1 MDAYDITRNSNVA
14 QQPNFITLIARH
26 RLLPRIV
33 LVAILAIALALRFY
47 GLAWD
52 AGFSYTPHP
61 DERAILDRVIGV
73 SPPGLSELGLLL
85 DAEQSPWNPRWFNY
99 GSFPLYVLKTIQIIS
114 GPFLDDSND
123 IRVLG
128 RAVSGLADVVTIL
141 AVYGIAALAFD
152 RRTGLLAAGL
162 TALAVIHI
170 QLSHFFAVDT
180 LQAMLAIAALYFMVR
195 VAREGRLRD
204 SLLAGTLVGLGLAT
218 KASQLPIIAPFVI
231 AHLMFAFNLNGS
243 PATERFNRRLETA
256 FWGIIGGGALAVI
269 ALLVAQPYTLLDW
282 GTFFSH
288 VSEQSEMI
296 RGIRDYPYTRQYAD
310 TTPYWYHIRQL
321 AVWGYGLPLGITAW
335 AGLLY
340 VSLRGMPLKIGAA
353 YLAVGWGLPAAIL
366 LVSYSTIAVVAAAG
380 ISLVA
385 LLATLPLRSKDTQ
398 LEVLLLCWVVP
409 YFLVT
414 GAFHVK
420 FMRYMLPI
428 APLLTLF
435 GARMLWELWNAAS
448 QKSPPLRWGKVRM
461 EVKVRLQRYFVGIL
475 IALIVAG
482 TAFYAIAYINGI
494 YSNVHTG
501 VRASEWLNRNA
512 PYGAFVLKEHWEESL
527 PRLRSDFQFFDLPMY
542 EQDRSAKTALIAE
555 ALADADFLVFFS
567 NRLYGTIPRLPER
580 YPVTTE
586 YYRLLFDGMLGYALV
601 DVHSSYP
608 ELFSVSFFDDT
619 FTRPGLPNPSRLQTR
634 LFPFP
639 ERLDYALARVRGFYR
654 ELLGGVE
661 IDYPGLLGLADIPRD
676 PKPHPRLEDII
687 HPKLQSEPRSAT
699 PLVRLNL
706 GYADESFSVYDHP
719 KVLIFRNTGR
729 LDAAELL
736 RRIEGEVSSVAYPS
750 SRGEPELGLVY
761 SAEDAAIQQS
771 AGTWTEIVRPGSW
784 TNRMPV
790 LAWLGALELI
800 ALVTL
805 PLTFVVF
812 RPLSD
817 RGYLL
822 GKALGILLVGL
833 VVWLLASLQ
842 WMTFSRASIGLAIA
856 LMAAVSLGILAFR
869 WREISDFIRL
879 RWSVLLVGEIIFLAA
894 FLAFVLVRMANP
906 DLWHPYRG
914 GEKPMDF
921 AYLNAVLRSTI
932 MPPYDPWFG
941 GGYLNYYY
949 WGQFLTAMFIR
960 ATGIEPVVA
969 FNLAVPTFF
978 ALTVGGVYSIV
989 YNLVRSAGRE
999 VDESIGIISAA
1010 PRWAPVLMGLVGV
1023 AFVTILGNLDGAI
1036 QVGQGVKNVLSGGAF
1051 GEFDFWKSSRMM
1063 PPDPP
1068 GHEITEFPFFTFLF
1082 ADLHAH
1088 MMAIPFTVL
1097 VIGMSL
1103 AVVLAA
1109 TRRAECLALH
1119 PHSFDNPSTSSGLG
1133 RTGPNPSPSRGKGL
1147 HPHTSPLPEGEGIIG
1162 WGTVRL
1168 AVLGIAVGSLALL
1181 NTWDLPTYLIVAAAA
1196 IAFGEF
1202 LAHGGLGFMVLM
1214 RAGVKTVFVIVVGF
1228 VAFLPYH
1235 IAGETFYNSVESTT
1249 NTTVLW
1255 QFLAITG
1262 LFVFIIGAFAVDELA
1277 SGARGQSR
1285 ALRRRF
1291 GRLYDLL
1298 DGGEGE
1304 TVSVGWLV
1312 AVIAGALLLGFALT
1326 AAFTGFVGS
1335 TVPFVFALAVLLA
1348 AVGVGVLLRDR
1359 PDGAQLGFVLILAL
1373 VSLALVVGLDFLR
1386 VEGDIDRLNSIFKFY
1401 LQVWVMLGIASAYL
1415 LWRLFRTQRSFLPR
1429 VAYIRHGW
1437 KVALVV
1443 LVLSAAIYPVLGTQ
1457 DRLRDRFGGYVTPLT
1472 LNGVAFVE
1480 GVAFR
1485 EHSGDSIYL
1494 AADYEGIRW
1503 LQQNVEGS
1511 PVVLEA
1517 VTPSYRWGGRV
1528 SMYTGLPSVIGWQW
1542 HQEQQRAGY
1551 AYEVGRRTRDVQTF
1565 YSTLDDRVALELIQ
1579 KYDVQYV
1586 YLGHLERIYFPGG
1599 MFKFEDGL
1607 GGALEKVFDNGETAI
1622 FRVRDDG
1629 A

>member
-1 MDAYDITRNSNVA
+1 MVVPNTTPMDTPDKIPGPNTTRRPNSITSFVR
-14 QQPNFITLIARH
+14 
-26 RLLPRIV
+26 RLLTPHV
-33 LVAILAIALALRFY
+33 LLIAILAIALALRFY

-73 SPPGLSELGLLL
+73 SPPGLGELGLLL

-99 GSFPLYVLKTIQIIS
+99 GSFPLYVLKVVQIV
-114 GPFLDDSND
+114 GEPFLDDPND

-128 RAVSGLADVVTIL
+128 RAVSGLADVATII

-152 RRTGLLAAGL
+152 RRTGLLAAAL

-180 LQAMLAIAALYFMVR
+180 LQAMLAIAALFFMVR
-195 VAREGRLRD
+195 VAREGGLRD
-204 SLLAGTLVGLGLAT
+204 SLLAGALVGLGLAT

-243 PATERFNRRLETA
+243 PATDRFNRRLEIA

-282 GTFFSH
+282 STFFSH

-310 TTPYWYHIRQL
+310 TIPYWYHIRQL
-321 AVWGYGLPLGITAW
+321 AVWGYGLPLGIAAW

-353 YLAVGWGLPAAIL
+353 YLVVGWGLPAAIL
-366 LVSYSTIAVVAAAG
+366 LVSYSDVAVVAAAG

-398 LEVLLLCWVVP
+398 IEVLLLCWVVP
-409 YFLVT
+409 YLLVT
-414 GAFHVK
+414 GSFHVK

-435 GARMLWELWNAAS
+435 GARMLWALWNATS
-448 QKSPPLRWGKVRM
+448 QKSLPPRWGKVRM
-461 EVKVRLQRYFVGIL
+461 GVKVRLQRYFVGIL

-482 TAFYAIAYINGI
+482 TAFCAIAYINGI

-512 PYGAFVLKEHWEESL
+512 PSGAFVLKEHWEESL
-527 PRLRSDFQFFDLPMY
+527 PRLRSDFEFFDLPLY

-555 ALADADFLVFFS
+555 ALADADYLVFFS

-580 YPVTTE
+580 YPVTAE
-586 YYRLLFDGMLGYALV
+586 YYRLLFSEQLGYTLA
-601 DVHSSYP
+601 DMQTSYP
-608 ELFSVSFFDDT
+608 SLLGVSFVDDT
-619 FTRPGLPNPSRLQTR
+619 LRRPSLPAPL
-634 LFPFP
+634 
-639 ERLDYALARVRGFYR
+639 
-654 ELLGGVE
+654 
-661 IDYPGLLGLADIPRD
+661 
-676 PKPHPRLEDII
+676 
-687 HPKLQSEPRSAT
+687 KLQQHIAA
-699 PLVRLNL
+699 PLPLNL

-729 LDAAELL
+729 LDAAELR
-736 RRIEGEVSSVAYPS
+736 RRIEGEVSSDAYLS
-750 SRGEPELGLVY
+750 SIGEPELGLVY

-771 AGTWTEIVRPGSW
+771 AGTWTEIVRPSSW
-784 TNRMPV
+784 TNRLPV
-790 LAWLGALELI
+790 LAWLGVLELI
-800 ALVTL
+800 SLVTL

-842 WMTFSRASIGLAIA
+842 WMAFSRASIGIAIA
-856 LMAAVSLGILAFR
+856 LMAAVSLGILMIR
-869 WREISDFIRL
+869 WREIADFIRR
-879 RWSVLLVGEIIFLAA
+879 RWATIVIAELIFLAA

-989 YNLVRSAGRE
+989 YNLVRSAGGRLN
-999 VDESIGIISAA
+999 ESEGILGGA
-1010 PRWAPVLMGLVGV
+1010 PRWSPIAIGLVGV
-1023 AFVTILGNLDGAI
+1023 AFVTVLGNLDGAI
-1036 QVGQGVKNVLSGGAF
+1036 QVGQGVKNVLAGGSF
-1051 GEFDFWKSSRMM
+1051 GEFDFWRSSRMM

-1088 MMAIPFTVL
+1088 MMVIPFAVL
-1097 VIGMSL
+1097 VIGLAL

-1109 TRRAECLALH
+1109 TRRTECLALH
-1119 PHSFDNPSTSSGLG
+1119 PHSFGNPSTSSGQG
-1133 RTGPNPSPSRGKGL
+1133 RTGPNLSPSRGKGL
-1147 HPHTSPLPEGEGIIG
+1147 HPHPSPLSKEEGITG
-1162 WGTVRL
+1162 WGTLRL
-1168 AVLGIAVGSLALL
+1168 AILGVAVGSLAPL
-1181 NTWDLPTYLIVAAAA
+1181 NTWDLPTYLIVAAASITFA
-1196 IAFGEF
+1196 EF
-1202 LAHGGLGFMVLM
+1202 LAHGGLGVMVLI
-1214 RAGVKTVFVIVVGF
+1214 RAGVKTVFMVVVAVI
-1228 VAFLPYH
+1228 AFLPYH

-1255 QFLAITG
+1255 QFLAISG
-1262 LFVFIIGAFAVDELA
+1262 LFVFIIGTFAVDELA
-1277 SGARGQSR
+1277 DGARGQFA

-1298 DGGEGE
+1298 DGGEGDAP
-1304 TVSVGWLV
+1304 SVGWLV

-1326 AAFTGFVGS
+1326 AAFTGVVGS
-1335 TVPFVFALAVLLA
+1335 TVPFVFALAALLA
-1348 AVGVGVLLRDR
+1348 SVGVGVLLRDR
-1359 PDGAQLGFVLILAL
+1359 PDGAQLGFVLMLAM
-1373 VSLALVVGLDFLR
+1373 VSLSLVAGLDFLR

-1415 LWRLFRTQRSFLPR
+1415 LWRLFRTHRSFLPR
-1429 VAYIRHGW
+1429 VAYIRQGW
-1437 KVALVV
+1437 RVALVA
-1443 LVLSAAIYPVLGTQ
+1443 LVLCAAIYPVLGTQ
-1457 DRLRDRFGGYVTPLT
+1457 DRLRDRFGGYITPLT
-1472 LNGVAFVE
+1472 LNGVAFME

-1485 EHSGDSIYL
+1485 EHSGDLIYL

-1503 LQQNVEGS
+1503 LQQNVAGS

-1565 YSTLDDRVALELIQ
+1565 YSTLDDKVALDLIR
-1579 KYDVQYV
+1579 KYGVRYV
-1586 YLGHLERIYFPGG
+1586 YLGHLERIYFPEG

-1622 FRVRDDG
+1622 YRVRDG

>member
-1 MDAYDITRNSNVA
+1 MSQVRHLLTPRVL
-14 QQPNFITLIARH
+14 LI
-26 RLLPRIV
+26 
-33 LVAILAIALALRFY
+33 AILALALALRFY
-47 GLAWD
+47 GLSWD
-52 AGFSYTPHP
+52 EGFSYTPHP
-61 DERAILDRVIGV
+61 DERAILDRVLGI
-73 SPPGLSELGLLL
+73 SPPGAGELGLLL

-99 GSFPLYVLKTIQIIS
+99 GSFSLYVLKFVQILG
-114 GPFLDDSND
+114 GPFLDDPND

-128 RAVSGLADVVTIL
+128 RAVSGIADVITIL

-152 RRTGLLAAGL
+152 RRAGLLAVAL

-195 VAREGRLRD
+195 VAREGRTRD
-204 SLLAGTLVGLGLAT
+204 SLIAGALVGLGLAT
-218 KASQLPIIAPFVI
+218 KASQLPIVAPFVI
-231 AHLMFAFNLNGS
+231 AHLMFAFNLNGLNGKT
-243 PATERFNRRLETA
+243 ATDRFERRLETA
-256 FWGIIGGGALAVI
+256 FRGVVGGGAVAFI
-269 ALLVAQPYTLLDW
+269 ALMIAQPYTLLDW

-310 TTPYWYHIRQL
+310 TIPYWYHIRQL
-321 AVWGYGLPLGITAW
+321 AVWGYGLPLGIVAW

-340 VSLRGMPLKIGAA
+340 VSLRGMPWKLGLG
-353 YLAVGWGLPAAIL
+353 YLVVGWGLPAAIL
-366 LVSYSTIAVVAAAG
+366 LVSYSTVAVVAAAG

-385 LLATLPLRSKDTQ
+385 LLATLPVRSRNTQ
-398 LEVLLLCWVVP
+398 IEVLLLCWVVP
-409 YFLVT
+409 YLLVT

-420 FMRYMLPI
+420 FMRYMLPV

-435 GARMLWELWNAAS
+435 GARMLWALWDAAN
-448 QKSPPLRWGKVRM
+448 QKSLPPQWGKVRKG
-461 EVKVRLQRYFVGIL
+461 VIGSLLRPLAGVL
-475 IALIVAG
+475 IALVVAG
-482 TAFYAIAYINGI
+482 TAFYALAYVNGV
-494 YSNVHTG
+494 YGSVHTG

-512 PYGAFVLKEHWEESL
+512 PYGAYVLKEHWEESL
-527 PRLRSDFQFFDLPMY
+527 PRLRSDFEFYDLPMY
-542 EQDRSAKTALIAE
+542 EPDRFAKTALIAE
-555 ALADADFLVFFS
+555 TLAEADYLVFFS

-580 YPVTTE
+580 YPVSTE
-586 YYRLLFDGMLGYALV
+586 YYRLLFSEQLGYTLA
-601 DVHSSYP
+601 DVQTSYP
-608 ELFSVSFFDDT
+608 ELLGVGFVDDT
-619 FTRPGLPNPSRLQTR
+619 IGRPGLPALPSFLE
-634 LFPFP
+634 P
-639 ERLDYALARVRGFYR
+639 ERSALA
-654 ELLGGVE
+654 
-661 IDYPGLLGLADIPRD
+661 
-676 PKPHPRLEDII
+676 
-687 HPKLQSEPRSAT
+687 
-699 PLVRLNL
+699 LNL

-719 KVLIFRNTGR
+719 KVLIFQNTER
-729 LDAAELL
+729 LSAAEIQGLMEGGASQSTV
-736 RRIEGEVSSVAYPS
+736 RFSKIE
-750 SRGEPELGLVY
+750 LDTGLVY
-761 SAEDAAIQQS
+761 SAGDAAIQQS
-771 AGTWTEIVRPGSW
+771 GGTWTDIITPGSW
-784 TNRMPV
+784 TNRLPV

-842 WMTFSRASIGLAIA
+842 WMEFSRLSIAA
-856 LMAAVSLGILAFR
+856 AVVLMAAVSLGILAFR
-869 WREISDFIRL
+869 WEEVSDFVKR
-879 RWSVLLVGEIIFLAA
+879 RWGTLLVAELIFIAA

-949 WGQFLTAMFIR
+949 WGQFLTAVLIR
-960 ATGIEPVVA
+960 ATAIEPVVA

-989 YNLVRSAGRE
+989 YNLVRSAGRRL
-999 VDESIGIISAA
+999 DESVGILGNV
-1010 PRWAPVLMGLVGV
+1010 PRWSPVLVGLVGV
-1023 AFVTILGNLDGAI
+1023 AFVTVLGNLDGAI
-1036 QVGQGVKNVLSGGAF
+1036 QVGYGVKNVLAGQPF
-1051 GEFDFWKSSRMM
+1051 GEFDFWRSSRMM

-1097 VIGMSL
+1097 VLGLSL
-1103 AVVLAA
+1103 AVVQGVGVRNTAAIRAGRSMIQLAKSSLF
-1109 TRRAECLALH
+1109 TAENL
-1119 PHSFDNPSTSSGLG
+1119 
-1133 RTGPNPSPSRGKGL
+1133 
-1147 HPHTSPLPEGEGIIG
+1147 
-1162 WGTVRL
+1162 RL
-1168 AVLGIAVGSLALL
+1168 VILGIAVGSLALL

-1196 IAFGEF
+1196 IAFAEF
-1202 LAHGGLGFMVLM
+1202 LSHGGLGFMALM
-1214 RAGVKTVFVIVVGF
+1214 RAGVKTALVVVVGF

-1255 QFLAITG
+1255 QFLAISG

-1277 SGARGQSR
+1277 EGARRQFA
-1285 ALRRRF
+1285 ALRRKF
-1291 GRLYDLL
+1291 GRLYDVL
-1298 DGGEGE
+1298 DGDAGAP
-1304 TVSVGWLV
+1304 VSVGWLI
-1312 AVIAGALLLGFALT
+1312 AVITGALLVGLALT
-1326 AAFTGFVGS
+1326 AAFTGVVGS

-1359 PDGAQLGFVLILAL
+1359 PDGAQLGFVLMLAL
-1373 VSLALVVGLDFLR
+1373 VSLSLVVGLDFLR

-1415 LWRLFRTQRSFLPR
+1415 LWRLFRTQRSFLARMPSVR
-1429 VAYIRHGW
+1429 QAW
-1437 KVALVV
+1437 KVALAV
-1443 LVLSAAIYPVLGTQ
+1443 LVLSAAVYPVLGTQ
-1457 DRLRDRFGGYVTPLT
+1457 DRLRDRFAGYVTPLT
-1472 LNGVAFVE
+1472 LNGVAFME
-1480 GVAFR
+1480 GTAYR
-1485 EHSGDSIYL
+1485 DHSGDVIDL

-1517 VTPSYRWGGRV
+1517 VTPSYRWGGARV
-1528 SMYTGLPSVIGWQW
+1528 
-1542 HQEQQRAGY
+1542 
-1551 AYEVGRRTRDVQTF
+1551 DVHGTAERH
-1565 YSTLDDRVALELIQ
+1565 RVAMA
-1579 KYDVQYV
+1579 
-1586 YLGHLERIYFPGG
+1586 PGAAARR
-1599 MFKFEDGL
+1599 L
-1607 GGALEKVFDNGETAI
+1607 CLRGGRAYPRRA
-1622 FRVRDDG
+1622 DDLFY

>member
-1 MDAYDITRNSNVA
+1 MSASDSTPMDAPDTTQDSIIA
-14 QQPNFITLIARH
+14 QQSGFITSITRH
-26 RLLPRIV
+26 RLLPRI
-33 LVAILAIALALRFY
+33 LLIAILALALALRFY

-52 AGFSYTPHP
+52 EGFSYTPHP
-61 DERAILDRVIGV
+61 DERAILDRVLGV
-73 SPPGLSELGLLL
+73 SSPEAGELGLLL

-99 GSFPLYVLKTIQIIS
+99 GSFSLYVLKLVQILG
-114 GPFLDDSND
+114 GPFLDDPND

-128 RAVSGLADVVTIL
+128 RAVSGIADVVTIL
-141 AVYGIAALAFD
+141 AVYGIASLAFD
-152 RRTGLLAAGL
+152 RRTGLLAAAL

-204 SLLAGTLVGLGLAT
+204 SLLAGALVGLGLAT

-231 AHLMFAFNLNGS
+231 AHLMFAFNLNGLNGN
-243 PATERFNRRLETA
+243 PATDRFERRLETA
-256 FWGIIGGGALAVI
+256 VRGIVCGGVVAFI
-269 ALLVAQPYTLLDW
+269 ALMVAQPYTLLDW

-321 AVWGYGLPLGITAW
+321 AVWGYGLPLGIVAW

-340 VSLRGMPLKIGAA
+340 ISLRGMPWKLGVG
-353 YLAVGWGLPAAIL
+353 YLVVGWGIPAAIL
-366 LVSYSTIAVVAAAG
+366 LVSYSTIAVVAAAS

-385 LLATLPLRSKDTQ
+385 LLATLPVRSKNTQ
-398 LEVLLLCWVVP
+398 LEVVLLCWAVP
-409 YFLVT
+409 YFLFT

-435 GARMLWELWNAAS
+435 GARMLWALWDRAAAYRRS
-448 QKSPPLRWGKVRM
+448 LRPAAG
-461 EVKVRLQRYFVGIL
+461 
-475 IALIVAG
+475 ALIVLVVAG
-482 TAFYAIAYINGI
+482 TAFYALAYMNGV
-494 YSNVHTG
+494 YGSVHTG

-527 PRLRSDFQFFDLPMY
+527 PNLRSDFEFFDLPMY
-542 EQDRSAKTALIAE
+542 EPDRSAKTSLIAE
-555 ALADADFLVFFS
+555 TLADADYLVLFS

-580 YPVTTE
+580 YPITTE
-586 YYRLLFDGMLGYALV
+586 YYRLLFTEKLGYRLADVQASYPRLFGVSLV
-601 DVHSSYP
+601 DDTIGRP
-608 ELFSVSFFDDT
+608 ELPAFQS
-619 FTRPGLPNPSRLQTR
+619 
-634 LFPFP
+634 FP
-639 ERLDYALARVRGFYR
+639 E
-654 ELLGGVE
+654 
-661 IDYPGLLGLADIPRD
+661 
-676 PKPHPRLEDII
+676 LESTT
-687 HPKLQSEPRSAT
+687 LT
-699 PLVRLNL
+699 LNL
-706 GYADESFSVYDHP
+706 GYADESYSVYDHP
-719 KVLIFRNTGR
+719 KVLVFQNTGR
-729 LDAAELL
+729 LNALEIQWSMEQGAPLSEARSQRQDD
-736 RRIEGEVSSVAYPS
+736 
-750 SRGEPELGLVY
+750 ELGLVY
-761 SAEDAAIQQS
+761 SPEDAAVQQNG
-771 AGTWTEIVRPGSW
+771 GTWTDIIHPGSW
-784 TNRMPV
+784 TNRLPV

-822 GKALGILLVGL
+822 GKVLGILLVGL

-842 WMTFSRASIGLAIA
+842 WMAFSRESIGFAIG
-856 LMAAVSLGILAFR
+856 LMAAVSLGILTFR
-869 WREISDFIRL
+869 WREIADFIRR
-879 RWSVLLVGEIIFLAA
+879 RWSTIVIAEIIFLAA

-960 ATGIEPVVA
+960 ATAIEPVVA

-989 YNLVRSAGRE
+989 YNLVRSAGQRM
-999 VDESIGIISAA
+999 DESMGILSAV
-1010 PRWAPVLMGLVGV
+1010 PRWSPVLVGLVGV
-1023 AFVTILGNLDGAI
+1023 AFVTVLGNLDGAI
-1036 QVGQGVKNVLSGGAF
+1036 QVGLGVKNVLAGQPF
-1051 GEFDFWKSSRMM
+1051 GEFDFWRSSRMM

-1088 MMAIPFTVL
+1088 MMVIPFTVL
-1097 VIGMSL
+1097 VLGLSL
-1103 AVVLAA
+1103 AVVL
-1109 TRRAECLALH
+1109 
-1119 PHSFDNPSTSSGLG
+1119 GG
-1133 RTGPNPSPSRGKGL
+1133 RTS
-1147 HPHTSPLPEGEGIIG
+1147 HTSGNLAGQGLIQWAKSSLLNVENL
-1162 WGTVRL
+1162 RL
-1168 AVLGIAVGSLALL
+1168 AILGVAVGSLALL
-1181 NTWDLPTYLIVAAAA
+1181 NTWDLPTYVIVAAAA
-1196 IAFGEF
+1196 IAFAEF
-1202 LAHGGLGFMVLM
+1202 LAHGGLGAMVLI
-1214 RAGVKTVFVIVVGF
+1214 RAGVKTAFMVAVGL

-1255 QFLAITG
+1255 QFLAISG
-1262 LFVFIIGAFAVDELA
+1262 LFVFIIGTFAVDELA
-1277 SGARGQSR
+1277 NGARGQFA

-1291 GRLYDLL
+1291 GRLYDVL
-1298 DGGEGE
+1298 DGGEGDA
-1304 TVSVGWLV
+1304 VSVGWLV

-1326 AAFTGFVGS
+1326 AWFTGVVGS
-1335 TVPFVFALAVLLA
+1335 TVPFVFTLAVLLA

-1359 PDGAQLGFVLILAL
+1359 PDGAQLGFVLMLAL
-1373 VSLALVVGLDFLR
+1373 VSLSLVVGLDFLR

-1429 VAYIRHGW
+1429 VAYIRQGW

-1472 LNGVAFVE
+1472 LNGVAFME

-1485 EHSGDSIYL
+1485 EHSGDLIYL

-1503 LQQNVEGS
+1503 LQQNVVGS

-1542 HQEQQRAGY
+1542 HQEQQRWGY
-1551 AYEVGRRTRDVQTF
+1551 AYEVGWRTRDVQTI
-1565 YSTLDDRVALELIQ
+1565 YSTDDTELALEVMR
-1579 KYDVQYV
+1579 KYGVRYV
-1586 YLGHLERIYFPGG
+1586 YLGHLERIYFPEG
-1599 MFKFEDGL
+1599 MEKFEDGL

-1622 FRVRDDG
+1622 YKVRDG
-1629 A
+1629 G

>member
-1 MDAYDITRNSNVA
+1 MVAPDNNRSSNATRRPNPITSSARRLLTSR
-14 QQPNFITLIARH
+14 ILLIA
-26 RLLPRIV
+26 V
-33 LVAILAIALALRFY
+33 LVLALALRFY

-52 AGFSYTPHP
+52 EGFSYTPHP
-61 DERAILDRVIGV
+61 DERAILDRVLGV
-73 SPPGLSELGLLL
+73 SPPGAGELVLLL

-99 GSFPLYVLKTIQIIS
+99 GSFSLYVLKFVQIL
-114 GPFLDDSND
+114 GEPFLDDPND

-128 RAVSGLADVVTIL
+128 RAVSGLADIVTIL
-141 AVYGIAALAFD
+141 AVYGIASLVFD
-152 RRTGLLAAGL
+152 RRTGLLAAAL

-180 LQAMLAIAALYFMVR
+180 LQAMLALAALYFMVR
-195 VAREGRLRD
+195 VAREGKPRD
-204 SLLAGTLVGLGLAT
+204 SLIAGALVGLGLAT
-218 KASQLPIIAPFVI
+218 KASQLPIVAPFVI
-231 AHLMFAFNLNGS
+231 AHLMYAFNLNGGLNGN
-243 PATERFNRRLETA
+243 PATDRFERRLEKA
-256 FWGIIGGGALAVI
+256 FWGVVGGGALAFI
-269 ALLVAQPYTLLDW
+269 ALMVAQPYTLLDW

-296 RGIRDYPYTRQYAD
+296 RGIRDYPYTRQYAY
-310 TTPYWYHIRQL
+310 TAPYWYHIRQL
-321 AVWGYGLPLGITAW
+321 AVWGYGLPLGIAAW

-340 VSLRGMPLKIGAA
+340 VSLRGMPWKLGIG
-353 YLAVGWGLPAAIL
+353 YLIVGWGLPAAIL

-380 ISLVA
+380 ISLAA
-385 LLATLPLRSKDTQ
+385 LLATLPVRSKNTQ

-435 GARMLWELWNAAS
+435 GARMLWALWDGAGSNRRTGFIS
-448 QKSPPLRWGKVRM
+448 FHPHPNLPPSRGKEQLRALRP
-461 EVKVRLQRYFVGIL
+461 LVGVV
-475 IALIVAG
+475 IALVVGA
-482 TAFYAIAYINGI
+482 TAFYALAYVNGV
-494 YSNVHTG
+494 YGSVHTG

-527 PRLRSDFQFFDLPMY
+527 PNLRSDFEFFDLPMY
-542 EQDRSAKTALIAE
+542 EDDRAGKSALIAE
-555 ALADADFLVFFS
+555 SLVDADYLVFFS
-567 NRLYGTIPRLPER
+567 NRLYGTIPRIAGQR
-580 YPVTTE
+580 YGWST
-586 YYRLLFDGMLGYALV
+586 YYYKN
-601 DVHSSYP
+601 
-608 ELFSVSFFDDT
+608 LFSERFGYTLVNVQTAYPTLFGIGFVDDT
-619 FTRPGLPNPSRLQTR
+619 LGRPDLPAPPLLQR
-634 LFPFP
+634 HIA
-639 ERLDYALARVRGFYR
+639 AL
-654 ELLGGVE
+654 L
-661 IDYPGLLGLADIPRD
+661 P
-676 PKPHPRLEDII
+676 
-687 HPKLQSEPRSAT
+687 
-699 PLVRLNL
+699 LNL

-719 KVLIFRNTGR
+719 KVLIFQNTGR
-729 LDAAELL
+729 FSHEEIKYLL
-736 RRIEGEVSSVAYPS
+736 PRGRIPS
-750 SRGEPELGLVY
+750 GPGFEPRLGLTY
-761 SAEDAAIQQS
+761 SAEDAAIQQGG
-771 AGTWTEIVRPGSW
+771 GTWSEIIRPGSW
-784 TNRMPV
+784 TNRLPV
-790 LAWLGALELI
+790 LAWLGALQLI

-833 VVWLLASLQ
+833 VVWLLASMQ
-842 WMTFSRASIGLAIA
+842 WVAFSRVSIAAAVA
-856 LMAAVSLGILAFR
+856 LMAAVSLGILAFK
-869 WREISDFIRL
+869 WEEISDFVKR
-879 RWSVLLVGEIIFLAA
+879 RWGTLLIGELIFLAA

-949 WGQFLTAMFIR
+949 WGQFLTAVLIR
-960 ATGIEPVVA
+960 ATAIEPVVA

-978 ALTVGGVYSIV
+978 ALTVGGVFSVV
-989 YNLVRSAGRE
+989 YNLVRSAGRRL
-999 VDESIGIISAA
+999 DESVGILGGV
-1010 PRWAPVLMGLVGV
+1010 PRWSPVLVGLVGV
-1023 AFVTILGNLDGAI
+1023 AFVTVLGNLDGAI
-1036 QVGQGVKNVLSGGAF
+1036 QVGHSVKNVLLGQPF

-1097 VIGMSL
+1097 VIGLAL
-1103 AVVLAA
+1103 AVVLGARASIDSAGGVIQRAA
-1109 TRRAECLALH
+1109 
-1119 PHSFDNPSTSSGLG
+1119 SSLL
-1133 RTGPNPSPSRGKGL
+1133 NW
-1147 HPHTSPLPEGEGIIG
+1147 ENM
-1162 WGTVRL
+1162 RL
-1168 AVLGIAVGSLALL
+1168 AILGITVGSLALL

-1196 IAFGEF
+1196 IAFAEF
-1202 LAHGGLGFMVLM
+1202 LAHGGLGFMVLL
-1214 RAGVKTVFVIVVGF
+1214 RAGVKTAFMVVVGL

-1235 IAGETFYNSVESTT
+1235 LAGETFYNSVESTT

-1255 QFLAITG
+1255 QFLAISG
-1262 LFVFIIGAFAVDELA
+1262 LFVFIIGTFAVDELA
-1277 SGARGQSR
+1277 NGARWQFA
-1285 ALRRRF
+1285 ALRRKF
-1291 GRLYDLL
+1291 GSLCDLL
-1298 DGGEGE
+1298 DGDEGK

-1312 AVIAGALLLGFALT
+1312 AVITGALLVGLALT
-1326 AAFTGFVGS
+1326 AAFTGVVGS
-1335 TVPFVFALAVLLA
+1335 TVPFVFALALLLA

-1359 PDGAQLGFVLILAL
+1359 PDGAQLGFVLMLSL
-1373 VSLALVVGLDFLR
+1373 VSLSLAVGLDFLR

-1415 LWRLFRTQRSFLPR
+1415 LWRLFYMQRSFLAR
-1429 VAYIRHGW
+1429 MASVRQTW
-1437 KVALVV
+1437 KVALAV
-1443 LVLSAAIYPVLGTQ
+1443 LMLSAAVYPALGTQ
-1457 DRLRDRFGGYVTPLT
+1457 DRLRDRFAGYVTPLT
-1472 LNGVAFVE
+1472 LNGVAFME
-1480 GVAFR
+1480 GTAYR
-1485 EHSGDSIYL
+1485 DHSGEVIDL
-1494 AADYEGIRW
+1494 AADYEGIEW

-1551 AYEVGRRTRDVQTF
+1551 AYVVGERTRDVQTI
-1565 YSTLDDRVALELIQ
+1565 YSTLDVQTALELIRE
-1579 KYDVQYV
+1579 YGVRYV
-1586 YLGHLERIYFPGG
+1586 YLGHLERIYFPEG

-1607 GGALEKVFDNGETAI
+1607 GGAMEKVFDNGETAI
-1622 FRVRDDG
+1622 YRVDDL
-1629 A
+1629 